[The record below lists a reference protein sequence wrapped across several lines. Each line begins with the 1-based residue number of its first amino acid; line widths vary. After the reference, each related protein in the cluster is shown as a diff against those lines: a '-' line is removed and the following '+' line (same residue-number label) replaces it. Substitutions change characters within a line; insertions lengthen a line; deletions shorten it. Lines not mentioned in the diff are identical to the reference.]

1 MRRSRTLLAL
11 AVGVAVAALA
21 AAVARSPGSGPP
33 SEAPAP
39 PAGASRDAARP
50 QSIELHAGARPPRR
64 IATRVGSRVLLR
76 VEVPQPGDV
85 ELPTL
90 GLTESATPAAAPTFD
105 VLLERAGE
113 HKVVFRPVSDPS
125 QPVGTLVVRPS

>member
-11 AVGVAVAALA
+11 AVGMAVAALA
-21 AAVARSPGSGPP
+21 TAVARSPGSDPP

-39 PAGASRDAARP
+39 PAASRGAARP
-50 QSIELHAGARPPRR
+50 QAMELRAGARAPRR
-64 IATRVGSRVLLR
+64 IATRVGRRVLLR
-76 VEVPQPGDV
+76 VEVPQPGEV

-113 HKVVFRPVSDPS
+113 HRVVFRPVSGPS